1 MTNQPEGM
9 IQGTLRLACGLTRM
23 GIQEITRFECERCG
37 MTTGSRARILIVDD
51 EENISY
57 LLASA
62 WRGSG
67 YDVVVAGSG
76 QEALGLA
83 SSYQPDIVVLDVSL
97 PDFDG
102 FEVLRRLRLAGN
114 KVPVIFLTARGDTQ
128 DRVRGLTDGADDYL
142 AKPFS
147 LEELTARVVACLRRV
162 GLTSIDSRH
171 TIADLVLDDDAHR
184 VWRGSHEVHLTGT
197 EYKLLHC
204 LVVNAG
210 RVVSR
215 TQILEHVWQYD
226 FDGDSSIVESF
237 VSNLRK
243 KIDQS
248 EPKLIHTVRGI
259 GYSVRVG

>member
-1 MTNQPEGM
+1 VTRQP
-9 IQGTLRLACGLTRM
+9 
-23 GIQEITRFECERCG
+23 
-37 MTTGSRARILIVDD
+37 RARILIVDD
-51 EENISY
+51 EENISF
-57 LLASA
+57 LLSAA
-62 WRGSG
+62 WRGMG
-67 YDVVVAGSG
+67 YAVDVAETG
-76 QEALGLA
+76 QEAITLA
-83 SSYQPDIVVLDVSL
+83 GTRQPDIVVLDVSL

-114 KVPVIFLTARGDTQ
+114 KVPVIFLTARGDTD
-128 DRVRGLTDGADDYL
+128 DRVRGLVEGADDYL

-147 LEELTARVVACLRRV
+147 LEELSARVVACLRRAGITTV
-162 GLTSIDSRH
+162 DSRH
-171 TIADLVLDDDAHR
+171 TVADLVVDDDAHR
-184 VWRGSHEVHLTGT
+184 VWRGHEEVHLTAT

-204 LVVNAG
+204 LIVNVG

-243 KIDQS
+243 KVDRS

-259 GYSVRVG
+259 GYSLRVG

>member
-1 MTNQPEGM
+1 MTRQP
-9 IQGTLRLACGLTRM
+9 
-23 GIQEITRFECERCG
+23 
-37 MTTGSRARILIVDD
+37 RARILIVDD
-51 EENISY
+51 EENISF
-57 LLASA
+57 LLSAA
-62 WRGSG
+62 WRGMG
-67 YDVVVAGSG
+67 YAVDVAETG
-76 QEALGLA
+76 QDAITLA
-83 SSYQPDIVVLDVSL
+83 RTRQPDIVVLDVSL

-114 KVPVIFLTARGDTQ
+114 KVPVIFLTARGDTD
-128 DRVRGLTDGADDYL
+128 DRVRGLIEGADDYL

-147 LEELTARVVACLRRV
+147 LEELSARVVACLRRAGITTV
-162 GLTSIDSRH
+162 DSRH
-171 TIADLVLDDDAHR
+171 TVADLIVDDDAHR
-184 VWRGSHEVHLTGT
+184 VWRGHEEVHLTAT

-204 LVVNAG
+204 LIVNVG

-243 KIDQS
+243 KVDRS

-259 GYSVRVG
+259 GYSLRVG

>member
-1 MTNQPEGM
+1 VTRQP
-9 IQGTLRLACGLTRM
+9 
-23 GIQEITRFECERCG
+23 
-37 MTTGSRARILIVDD
+37 RARILIVDD
-51 EENISY
+51 EENISF
-57 LLASA
+57 LLSAA
-62 WRGSG
+62 WRGMG
-67 YDVVVAGSG
+67 YAVDVAETGQDAITLAGTR
-76 QEALGLA
+76 
-83 SSYQPDIVVLDVSL
+83 QPDIVVLDVSL

-114 KVPVIFLTARGDTQ
+114 KVPVIFLTARGDTD
-128 DRVRGLTDGADDYL
+128 DRVRGLVEGADDYL

-147 LEELTARVVACLRRV
+147 LEELSARVVACLRRAGITTV
-162 GLTSIDSRH
+162 DSRH
-171 TIADLVLDDDAHR
+171 TVADLIVDDDAHR
-184 VWRGSHEVHLTGT
+184 VWRGHEEVHLTAT

-204 LVVNAG
+204 LIVNVG

-243 KIDQS
+243 KVDRS

-259 GYSVRVG
+259 GYSLRVG

>member
-1 MTNQPEGM
+1 VTRQP
-9 IQGTLRLACGLTRM
+9 
-23 GIQEITRFECERCG
+23 
-37 MTTGSRARILIVDD
+37 RARILIVDD
-51 EENISY
+51 EENISF
-57 LLASA
+57 LLSAA
-62 WRGSG
+62 WRGMG
-67 YDVVVAGSG
+67 YAVDVAETG
-76 QEALGLA
+76 QEAITLA
-83 SSYQPDIVVLDVSL
+83 GTRQPDIVVLDVSL

-114 KVPVIFLTARGDTQ
+114 KVPVIFLTARGDTD
-128 DRVRGLTDGADDYL
+128 DRVRGLIEGADDYL

-147 LEELTARVVACLRRV
+147 LEELSARVVACLRRAGITTV
-162 GLTSIDSRH
+162 DSRH
-171 TIADLVLDDDAHR
+171 TVADLIVDDDAHR
-184 VWRGSHEVHLTGT
+184 VWRGHEEVHLTAT

-204 LVVNAG
+204 LIVNVG

-243 KIDQS
+243 KVDRS

-259 GYSVRVG
+259 GYSLRVG

>member
-1 MTNQPEGM
+1 M
-9 IQGTLRLACGLTRM
+9 
-23 GIQEITRFECERCG
+23 
-37 MTTGSRARILIVDD
+37 IVDD
-51 EENISY
+51 EENISF
-57 LLASA
+57 LLSAA
-62 WRGSG
+62 WRGMG
-67 YDVVVAGSG
+67 YTVDVAETG
-76 QEALGLA
+76 QEAITLA
-83 SSYQPDIVVLDVSL
+83 GTRQPDIVVLDVSL

-114 KVPVIFLTARGDTQ
+114 KVPVIFLTARGDTD
-128 DRVRGLTDGADDYL
+128 DRVRGLIEGADDYL

-147 LEELTARVVACLRRV
+147 LEELSARVVACLRRAGITTV
-162 GLTSIDSRH
+162 DSRH
-171 TIADLVLDDDAHR
+171 TVADLVVDDDAHR
-184 VWRGSHEVHLTGT
+184 VWRGHEEVHLTAT

-204 LVVNAG
+204 LIVNAG

-243 KIDQS
+243 KVDRS

-259 GYSVRVG
+259 GYSLRVG

>member
-1 MTNQPEGM
+1 MTRQP
-9 IQGTLRLACGLTRM
+9 
-23 GIQEITRFECERCG
+23 
-37 MTTGSRARILIVDD
+37 RARILIVDD
-51 EENISY
+51 EENISF
-57 LLASA
+57 LLSAA
-62 WRGSG
+62 WRGMG
-67 YDVVVAGSG
+67 YAVDVAETG
-76 QEALGLA
+76 QEAITLA
-83 SSYQPDIVVLDVSL
+83 GTRQPDIVVLDVSL

-114 KVPVIFLTARGDTQ
+114 KVPVIFLTARGDTD
-128 DRVRGLTDGADDYL
+128 DRVRGLVEGADDYL

-147 LEELTARVVACLRRV
+147 LEELSARVVACLRRAGITTV
-162 GLTSIDSRH
+162 DSRH
-171 TIADLVLDDDAHR
+171 TVADLVVDDDAHR
-184 VWRGSHEVHLTGT
+184 VWRGHEEVHLTAT

-204 LVVNAG
+204 LIVNVG

-243 KIDQS
+243 KVDRS

-259 GYSVRVG
+259 GYSLRVG

>member
-1 MTNQPEGM
+1 MTRQP
-9 IQGTLRLACGLTRM
+9 
-23 GIQEITRFECERCG
+23 
-37 MTTGSRARILIVDD
+37 RARILIVDD
-51 EENISY
+51 EENISF
-57 LLASA
+57 LLSAA
-62 WRGSG
+62 WRGMG
-67 YDVVVAGSG
+67 YAVDVAETG
-76 QEALGLA
+76 QEAITLA
-83 SSYQPDIVVLDVSL
+83 GTRQPDIVVLDVSL

-114 KVPVIFLTARGDTQ
+114 KVPVIFLTARGDTD
-128 DRVRGLTDGADDYL
+128 DRVRGLIEGADDYL

-147 LEELTARVVACLRRV
+147 LEELSARVVACLRRAGITTV
-162 GLTSIDSRH
+162 DSRH
-171 TIADLVLDDDAHR
+171 TVADLIVDDDAHR
-184 VWRGSHEVHLTGT
+184 VWRGHEEVHLTAT

-204 LVVNAG
+204 LIVNVG

-243 KIDQS
+243 KVDRS

-259 GYSVRVG
+259 GYSLRVG